1 MRAGEGVA
9 RLCSAIQ
16 LTQREL
22 ASTVRIA
29 CFRSFWFLAA
39 GIGGPVLL
47 VVGTA
52 MSFLADPGFWLPFVL
67 LGLFW
72 SAVALYAAVLQP
84 RVQYRRNRRLS
95 ALQSYLFSDSDIR
108 ITMLDSES
116 RVQWSYFGQ
125 VEETRHLY
133 AFRHQRRC
141 VNPIPKRAF
150 VTPADETAFRELIAR
165 KMKVRLR

>member
-1 MRAGEGVA
+1 MQF
-9 RLCSAIQ
+9 Q

-29 CFRSFWFLAA
+29 CFRRFWFLAA

-84 RVQYRRNRRLS
+84 RV
-95 ALQSYLFSDSDIR
+95 
-108 ITMLDSES
+108 
-116 RVQWSYFGQ
+116 
-125 VEETRHLY
+125 
-133 AFRHQRRC
+133 
-141 VNPIPKRAF
+141 
-150 VTPADETAFRELIAR
+150 
-165 KMKVRLR
+165 